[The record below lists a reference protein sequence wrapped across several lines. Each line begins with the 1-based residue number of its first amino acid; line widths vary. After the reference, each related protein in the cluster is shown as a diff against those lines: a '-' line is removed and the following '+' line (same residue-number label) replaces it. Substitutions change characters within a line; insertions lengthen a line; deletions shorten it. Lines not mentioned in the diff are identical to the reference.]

1 MILKNR
7 QDVIARL
14 IEVPDK
20 GTRAFWKK
28 EMALLKKLESR
39 YSLDFL
45 KNLTFHTK
53 YDSLAVLASKALKE
67 TLDRKWQ
74 YFNYQPKK
82 DPFDQFMDQGKK
94 FGDDYQK
101 EANKFKNTK
110 KFLNE

>member
-14 IEVPDK
+14 IEVPSK

-28 EMALLKKLESR
+28 EMFLLKKLESR

-45 KNLTFHTK
+45 KNLTFLTK
-53 YDSLAVLASKALKE
+53 YDSLAVLSSKALKD

-74 YFNYQPKK
+74 YFNYKPKQN
-82 DPFDQFMDQGKK
+82 PFDKFIDKGEK
-94 FGDDYQK
+94 FGEDYTK
-101 EANKFKNTK
+101 TTNKFKNTK